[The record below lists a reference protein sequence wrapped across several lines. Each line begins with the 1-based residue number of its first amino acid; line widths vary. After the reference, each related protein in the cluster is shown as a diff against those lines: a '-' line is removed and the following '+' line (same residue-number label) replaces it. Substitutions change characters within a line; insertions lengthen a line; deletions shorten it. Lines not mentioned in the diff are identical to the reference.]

1 MYKETL
7 RIERQSLGE
16 DHEDVAVTLQ
26 HLGSIFQKTGQLDE
40 ALKCFLD
47 ALNVETRRASAS
59 STSSISPSSQE
70 SIGKIW
76 NLVGN
81 VYLQQGNT
89 AAMMDSFTQALRIF
103 RTQGLPDTALSIA
116 GYNLY
121 GLSKIHPPCA
131 PTA

>member
-1 MYKETL
+1 M
-7 RIERQSLGE
+7 
-16 DHEDVAVTLQ
+16 TLQ

-47 ALNVETRRASAS
+47 ALNVETRRAAGGS
-59 STSSISPSSQE
+59 SSSSSSSSSQD

-81 VYLQQGNT
+81 VHLQQGNT

-103 RTQGLPDTALSIA
+103 RNQGLPDSTLSIA